1 MGHTPTIQGKDSIV
15 PNANDAELV
24 RVYPRNAGG
33 QIAEETIPTA
43 TAFEVVA
50 EAEAGLTLF
59 NGGGPYNLILTVE
72 DLATSAIVH
81 TASKTGNLHEAVG
94 WSAQAFQFPFAV
106 PAQTVVNDPYQA
118 RVVLTVG
125 AADRIV
131 EYQESAVFVIV

>member
-1 MGHTPTIQGKDSIV
+1 M

-33 QIAEETIPTA
+33 VVAEETISTN
-43 TAFEVVA
+43 TAFEIVA

-81 TASKTGNLHEAVG
+81 NNNKAGLLHEPPAAAG
-94 WSAQAFQFPFAV
+94 APPNWSA
-106 PAQTVVNDPYQA
+106 
-118 RVVLTVG
+118 
-125 AADRIV
+125 
-131 EYQESAVFVIV
+131 